1 VLGLAAARNGAG
13 FIKVHSISPAS
24 A

>member
-13 FIKVHSISPAS
+13 FIRVHSISPAS